1 MSKETKQWL
10 NHNILVG
17 YTEQR
22 GTAWHYVKSLQGD
35 EPNHYPGAIPV
46 EDVLRRIFYWEAL
59 KLPVYYPLTGKIES
73 DFDSELQI
81 DMTLPAKR
89 QFDIVRSD
97 TRDWFKRCGRDYAIH
112 QYSDWLLQNLA
123 NLIDDDINIGSA
135 GILQGG
141 GSGFVTLEVPESV
154 EVLTDFKVRPHI
166 LAATSHNGHYATT
179 YKTVA
184 TFVVCDNTLNLALDE
199 KTPEFKLRHSKYSTL
214 KLQSVREALSLVH
227 TVTDSVKDLVIE
239 LSELKVS
246 DSEWSRLVKELVP
259 VPELEVTAT
268 QKQKQEAK
276 KALARRAAL
285 NNLYENDH
293 RVAPWRGSGLGAF
306 QAFSTYAHHEDGGNA
321 SRAERNRKN
330 AIGGATQKHDR
341 RILAALGI
349 RGRS

>member
-1 MSKETKQWL
+1 MTRETMQSL
-10 NHNILVG
+10 NQNILLG

-59 KLPVYYPLTGKIES
+59 KLPVYHPVAS
-73 DFDSELQI
+73 DIGSAPDSELRI
-81 DMTLPAKR
+81 DQVVRAPR
-89 QFDIVRSD
+89 QYDIVRSD
-97 TRDWFKRCGRDYAIH
+97 TRDRFKTCGRDYAIH
-112 QYSDWLLQNLA
+112 QYSEWLLQSLA
-123 NLIDDDINIGSA
+123 NLIDDEINIGSA

-141 GSGFVTLEVPESV
+141 GSGFVTLEMPESV

-166 LAATSHNGHYATT
+166 LAATSHNGRYATT

-184 TFVVCDNTLNLALDE
+184 TFVVCDNTLVMALNE
-199 KTPEFKLRHSKYSTL
+199 ETPQFKLRHSKYSTM
-214 KLQSVREALSLVH
+214 KLQSVRDALSLVH
-227 TVTDSVKDLVIE
+227 TVTDSVKDLVLE

-246 DSEWSRLVKELVP
+246 DLEWNRLIKELVP
-259 VPELEVTAT
+259 VPELEVNAS

-276 KALARRAAL
+276 KALAKRAAL
-285 NNLYENDH
+285 QNLYENDH

-306 QAFSTYAHHEDGGNA
+306 QAFSTYEHHEVGGDA
-321 SRAERNRKN
+321 SRAERNRSN
-330 AIGGATQKHDR
+330 AIGGATKKHDR

-349 RGRS
+349 GGRS